1 MTPAR
6 GIFQRPKKSGI
17 WWIRYADANGRDR
30 REKAGTKTMAAA
42 LYRKRKTEI
51 LQGRKLPETL
61 RHKVM
66 SFRELCEDAVVYAR
80 EHHQT
85 NRERDYRADR
95 LISIFGNRPADSIT
109 PQDLDRELTRVGRD
123 RRWSPASYNRY
134 KAFVSLAY
142 RLGVM
147 NGKVQA
153 NPARSVP
160 RRRENNG
167 RIRWLSKQEES
178 KLRSIIEE
186 DYPAELP
193 AFEIALHTG
202 MRRSEQ
208 YRLSWDCVDFE
219 RRQVTIPRTKN
230 GGIRYVP
237 LNDTALKAFR
247 VLRGRIEG
255 QGSVM
260 VAGVGGHGVARGEA
274 LKSPRMWFD
283 AACRKAG
290 VYDFTWHCLRHTY
303 ASRLVMA
310 GVGLRDVQELM
321 GHKTIAM
328 TCRYAHLAPSH
339 QLAAVCRLDR
349 WAQKGRKGHNATGT
363 KTGTSGFGGQEAS
376 GGKCRQVVV
385 Q

>member
-1 MTPAR
+1 MTPVR
-6 GIFQRPKKSGI
+6 GLFQRPKKSGI

-30 REKAGTKTMAAA
+30 REKAGTKSMAAA

-61 RHKVM
+61 RRKIV
-66 SFRELCEDAVVYAR
+66 SFRELCEDAAIYAC

-85 NRERDYRADR
+85 DRKRDYRADR
-95 LISIFGNRPADSIT
+95 LIALFGNRPADSIT
-109 PQDLDRELTRVGRD
+109 PQDLERELTRLSRD

-142 RLGVM
+142 RLGVES
-147 NGKVQA
+147 GKVQV
-153 NPARSVP
+153 NPARSV
-160 RRRENNG
+160 RHRRENNG
-167 RIRWLSKQEES
+167 RVRWLSKQEEA
-178 KLRSIIEE
+178 KLRCAIEE

-208 YRLSWDCVDFE
+208 YRLSWDCVDLE
-219 RRQVTIPRTKN
+219 RRQITIPKTKN
-230 GGIRYVP
+230 GTIRYIP

-247 VLRGRIEG
+247 TLRGRTQG
-255 QGSVM
+255 QGAVM
-260 VAGVGGHGVARGEA
+260 VAGMGGHGIAKGEA

-339 QLAAVCRLDR
+339 QLAAVRRLDR
-349 WAQKGRKGHNATGT
+349 WAQAGRNTQNATGT
-363 KTGTSGFGGQEAS
+363 KTGTGHFGGQES
-376 GGKCRQVVV
+376 GGGKSVQVVV

>member
-1 MTPAR
+1 MTPIR
-6 GIFQRPKKSGI
+6 GLFQRPKKSGI

-30 REKAGTKTMAAA
+30 REKAGTKTMAVA

-61 RHKVM
+61 RRKIV
-66 SFRELCEDAVVYAR
+66 SFRELCEDAAAYAR

-85 NRERDYRADR
+85 DRERDYRADR
-95 LISIFGNRPADSIT
+95 LISLFGSRPADSIT
-109 PQDLDRELTRVGRD
+109 PQDLDRELTRLGRD

-142 RLGVM
+142 RLGIES
-147 NGKVQA
+147 GKVHV
-153 NPARSVP
+153 NPARSV
-160 RRRENNG
+160 RHRRENNG
-167 RIRWLSKQEES
+167 RVRWLSKQDEQ
-178 KLRSIIEE
+178 KLRGVIHE
-186 DYPAELP
+186 DYPAEHP
-193 AFEIALHTG
+193 AFQIALHTG

-208 YRLSWDCVDFE
+208 YRLTWDCVDME
-219 RRQVTIPRTKN
+219 RRQITIPKTKN
-230 GGIRYVP
+230 GAIRYIP
-237 LNDTALKAFR
+237 LNDTALSAFR
-247 VLRGRIEG
+247 TLKERTQG
-255 QGSVM
+255 QGAVM
-260 VAGVGGHGVARGEA
+260 VAGIGGHGVAKGDA

-339 QLAAVCRLDR
+339 QLAAVRRLDR
-349 WAQKGRKGHNATGT
+349 WAQDGRKSQNPTGT
-363 KTGTSGFGGQEAS
+363 KTGTGHFGGQEAGGGDS
-376 GGKCRQVVV
+376 GQVFV